1 MTPSVTAGP
10 TAGDAPA
17 PPSKFRRAVPWA
29 AAAVALAASLAAGLL
44 SAAPTMWG
52 LLPIALYAALSLTGM
67 NLLAV
72 TAIAVAG
79 AVLVALPPLGATVDV
94 LTASVTEPVTVI
106 GLIIVLGAAV
116 GEVLRVTGVADSL
129 VRGIL
134 RVADG
139 HGRIALM
146 YGMLCACLVL
156 VAGLGTLAGALA
168 IAAPLLV
175 PVAARAGFT
184 RSATAATM
192 FLGGCAGLAL
202 APFAGSNIAI
212 MKTADTGYLTYVL
225 VGAGPLA
232 LLSLLLAAVVV
243 PWVQR
248 RSAAQDDFYRPDEVT
263 EDAGGV
269 AGDGPADAA
278 AAARTRHATWAFV
291 IVLVLTVLYAALSE
305 AGTTFPLT
313 ALPLMA
319 VCTAAAARL
328 SPLRAL
334 KAFLTGA
341 RGMLPMLLLFWLLA
355 ALFGFI
361 DLLQPYDVVLETYGP
376 GLRGMSALPFALAVA
391 ALGWVGV
398 PGATAAQV
406 VLIGEVFGPLGSDI
420 GVTPAAWVI
429 VLLWAS
435 KADTYGPLPNANMV
449 GAMGLARAG
458 RLPYLLGTGWAL
470 LIPACALYTILL
482 VVLL

>member
-10 TAGDAPA
+10 AAGKAPA
-17 PPSKFRRAVPWA
+17 PPSPLRRALPWA
-29 AAAVALAASLAAGLL
+29 AAAVALAAGLVAGLL

-52 LLPIALYAALSLTGM
+52 LLPIALYAVLSLTGM

-79 AVLVALPPLGATVDV
+79 AVLVALPPLGDTVEV
-94 LTASVTEPVTVI
+94 LSASVTDPVTVI

-134 RVADG
+134 RVAEG

-212 MKTADTGYLTYVL
+212 MKTADTGYLTYVM

-232 LLSLLLAAVVV
+232 VLSLLLAAVVV

-263 EDAGGV
+263 EDGDA
-269 AGDGPADAA
+269 DGPADEA

-291 IVLVLTVLYAALSE
+291 TVLALTVLYAALTE
-305 AGTTFPLT
+305 AGTTFPLI

-319 VCTAAAARL
+319 LCTAAAARL

-341 RGMLPMLLLFWLLA
+341 RGMLPMLLLFWLLS

-361 DLLQPYDVVLETYGP
+361 DLVQPYDVVLETYGP

-406 VLIGEVFGPLGSDI
+406 VLIGQVFGPLGSELGI
-420 GVTPAAWVI
+420 GPAAWVVI
-429 VLLWAS
+429 LLWAS

-449 GAMGLARAG
+449 GAMGLARAN
-458 RLPYLLGTGWAL
+458 RLPYLLSTGWAL
-470 LIPACALYTILL
+470 LIPACALYTIVLTLL
-482 VVLL
+482 L

>member
-1 MTPSVTAGP
+1 MPQSVTAGP
-10 TAGDAPA
+10 AAGTTPD
-17 PPSKFRRAVPWA
+17 PPSPVRRSMPWV

-44 SAAPTMWG
+44 SDAPTMWG
-52 LLPIALYAALSLTGM
+52 LLPIALYAFLSLAGM

-72 TAIAVAG
+72 TGIAVAS
-79 AVLVALPPLGATVDV
+79 AVLVALPPLDETVDV
-94 LTASVTEPVTVI
+94 LDGSLTDTVTII

-116 GEVLRVTGVADSL
+116 GEVLRVTGVADCL
-129 VRGIL
+129 VRNIL
-134 RVADG
+134 RVTE
-139 HGRIALM
+139 GRGTTALM
-146 YGMLCACLVL
+146 YGMMCACLVL

-184 RSATAATM
+184 RSATAVTM

-202 APFAGSNIAI
+202 APFAGANVAI
-212 MKTADTGYLTYVL
+212 MKAADTGYLTYVL

-232 LLSLLLAAVVV
+232 VLSLLLAAVVV

-248 RSAAQDDFYRPDEVT
+248 RSAGQGDFYRPDELT
-263 EDAGGV
+263 KDAG
-269 AGDGPADAA
+269 GDGPAEGAEA
-278 AAARTRHATWAFV
+278 VRTRHATWVFV
-291 IVLVLTVLYAALSE
+291 TVLVLTVFYAALTKAS
-305 AGTTFPLT
+305 TTFPLI

-319 VCTAAAARL
+319 VCTATAARL

-334 KAFLTGA
+334 KAFLAGA
-341 RGMLPMLLLFWLLA
+341 RSLLPMFLLFWLLA
-355 ALFGFI
+355 VLFGFI

-376 GLRGMSALPFALAVA
+376 GLRGMSALPFALTVA

-406 VLIGEVFGPLGSDI
+406 VLISEVFGSLGTSLGI
-420 GVTPAAWVI
+420 TPAAWVI
-429 VLLWAS
+429 ILLWAS

-449 GAMGLARAG
+449 GAMGLARAR
-458 RLPYLLGTGWAL
+458 RLPYLLWTGWAL

-482 VVLL
+482 IVLL